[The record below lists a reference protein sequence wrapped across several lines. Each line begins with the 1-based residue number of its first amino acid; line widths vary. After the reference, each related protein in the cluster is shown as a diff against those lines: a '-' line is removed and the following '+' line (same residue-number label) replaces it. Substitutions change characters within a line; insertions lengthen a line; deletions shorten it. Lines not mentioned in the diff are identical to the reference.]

1 MIAAGK
7 FNARVRFVRLT
18 PVRDALGGSTVTETD
33 LGFRWCRIEVPRAND
48 AALAQQHAEIRTHVL
63 VTRDRPAPC
72 NPGDI
77 AEFHGTR
84 YVVLTR
90 RPDPENGV
98 VYLDCRSDK
107 P

>member
-1 MIAAGK
+1 MIGAGK
-7 FNARVRFVRLT
+7 FNARVRFVRLVPT
-18 PVRDALGGSTVTETD
+18 RDAIGGSTMTEAD
-33 LGFRWCRIEVPRAND
+33 LGFRWCRIEVPKAND
-48 AALAQQHAEIRTHVL
+48 PTLAQQHTEIRTHVL

-77 AEFHGTR
+77 AEFQGTR
-84 YVVLTR
+84 YVVLDR

>member
-7 FNARVRFVRLT
+7 LNCRVRFIRLT
-18 PVRDALGGSTVTETD
+18 STRDALGGCTMTETD
-33 LGFRWCRIEVPRAND
+33 LGFRWCRIEVPKANEQT
-48 AALAQQHAEIRTHVL
+48 LAQQTAEIRTHVI

-77 AEFHGTR
+77 AEFRGAR
-84 YVVLTR
+84 YVVLDR
-90 RPDPENGV
+90 RPDPENGL